1 MSFEFLK
8 KLCGTP
14 AVPGFE
20 EKFSRLVYDELKP
33 YCDTIKID
41 RLGNVVAFKKGK
53 SKAPRKIMLAGHM
66 DEISFVVKYIDK
78 NGFIFF
84 TPLGGFDPRSLVAQR
99 VKVYGKQVL
108 NGAIGI
114 KAAHITSEEER
125 AKIIKIPDMF
135 IDVGM
140 PAQKVKKLVEVG
152 DNVTLERELIEI
164 GDNVCGKTL
173 DDRVGVYTMIEAF
186 KKIKKNPDDIYAV
199 ATVQEEVGVRGA
211 RTAAFGIDPDIG
223 VAVDITIAADTP
235 GVEERDYTTR
245 LGAGTAIKVLDSL
258 SVSNPKLVIFLKSLA
273 KRKKIRFQSEV
284 LTRGGTDAGAMMI
297 SRSGVIACTI
307 SIPCRYTHSVVETCN
322 KKDIQDSIKLL
333 TAFLEESDKFKI

>member
-20 EKFSRLVYDELKP
+20 EKFSSLVYDELKP
-33 YCDTIKID
+33 YCDSIKID

-53 SKAPRKIMLAGHM
+53 SRAPRKIMLAGHM
-66 DEISFVVKYIDK
+66 DEISFVVKHIDK

-84 TPLGGFDPRSLVAQR
+84 SPLGGFDPRSLVAQR
-99 VKVYGKQVL
+99 VKVYGKQML
-108 NGAIGI
+108 DGAIGI

-125 AKIIKIPDMF
+125 VKVIKISEMF
-135 IDVGM
+135 IDVGL
-140 PAQKVKKLVEVG
+140 PAAKVKRLVEVG
-152 DNVTLERELIEI
+152 DNITLERELIEI

-186 KKIKKNPDDIYAV
+186 KRMKKNPDDIYAV

-211 RTAAFGIDPDIG
+211 RTATFGIDPDIG
-223 VAVDITIAADTP
+223 VAIDITIAADTP

-245 LGAGTAIKVLDSL
+245 LGTGTAIKVLDSL
-258 SVSNPKLVIFLKSLA
+258 SVSNPKLVLFLKSLA
-273 KRKKIRFQSEV
+273 KRKKIKYQSEV

-297 SRSGVIACTI
+297 TRSGVIAGTI

-322 KKDIQDSIKLL
+322 KRDIEDSIKLL